1 MFLKIFKD
9 ASELCQSN
17 DPITF
22 EKKSLLLL
30 LIFCA
35 SDNYFTDLHLLP
47 SLSTLYQVSKTWL
60 MIKVK
65 DEDWKPNLR
74 NNAFF
79 SLWSLVHSSPS
90 SSSPWHFQTHTRL
103 TGWSTFCKNIYPK
116 YKILMWVVHWFLLKL
131 KTNQIQ
137 IQIQI
142 NKIQSSYS
150 LSDSWQ
156 TLEASMVIKG

>member
-1 MFLKIFKD
+1 MEFGSFKPKLKLTLTF
-9 ASELCQSN
+9 SN
-17 DPITF
+17 
-22 EKKSLLLL
+22 
-30 LIFCA
+30 
-35 SDNYFTDLHLLP
+35 
-47 SLSTLYQVSKTWL
+47 
-60 MIKVK
+60 
-65 DEDWKPNLR
+65 
-74 NNAFF
+74 
-79 SLWSLVHSSPS
+79 
-90 SSSPWHFQTHTRL
+90 THTRL